1 MRVAMYYN
9 NKDIRIEEQPKPQ
22 AGKGELVMRIEASGI
37 CGSDVMEWYR
47 IKKAPLVLG
56 HEVAGVVDEI
66 GQGVTKYKKG
76 DRIVAAHH
84 VPCNTCH
91 YCQSG
96 HHTTCDTLRQT
107 NFHPGGFAE
116 YVRLPAINVE
126 RGVFKI
132 PEGISFEEA
141 TFTEPLACVLR
152 GQRQANIKKGQ
163 SVLVIGSGIAGL
175 LHIKCARA
183 LGAGKIFA
191 TDIDD
196 FRLDSAKK
204 FGADF
209 AVKSTEYSPAML
221 QKNNDGRLADL
232 VILCAGATSAVKQAL
247 ESVERGGT
255 ILFFAP
261 TNDEEITVPINKLFW
276 RNEVTMTSSY
286 AGSEKDHLD
295 AMELIRSKKVA
306 VKDMITHRFGLK
318 DTVKGFQLTARPDKS
333 IKIIIEPH
341 R

>member
-1 MRVAMYYN
+1 MYYN

-66 GQGVTKYKKG
+66 GQGMTKYKKG

-91 YCQSG
+91 YCQSD
-96 HHTTCDTLRQT
+96 HHTTCDTLRST
-107 NFHPGGFAE
+107 NFYPGGFAE
-116 YVRLPAINVE
+116 YVRLPVINVD

-132 PEGISFEEA
+132 PEGVSFEEA

-152 GQRQANIKKGQ
+152 GQKQARLKAGRT
-163 SVLVIGSGIAGL
+163 VLIIGSGIAGL

-196 FRLDSAKK
+196 YRLDSAKR

-209 AVKSTEYSPAML
+209 AVKSTEYSPAII
-221 QKNNDGRLADL
+221 QKHNDNRLADL

-295 AMELIRSKKVA
+295 AMELIRSGKVA
-306 VKDMITHRFGLK
+306 VRDMITHRFGLK
-318 DTVKGFQLTARPDKS
+318 DTVKGFQLTAHPDKS
-333 IKIIIEPH
+333 IKVVIEPH
-341 R
+341 K